1 MLKSAALCLM
11 LMCGVN
17 ANAQLNLGN
26 VLSSVTSAASS
37 SSKDLVLGLT
47 TIFSSNKQASADNI
61 VGTWAYSEPAVVFT
75 SSNILA
81 KAASKIAANK
91 IENNIQ
97 GYLTKYGITP
107 GSMVMTFNQDGTFTE
122 KLKGKSVSG
131 TWKVE
136 NNKLNLTFMQLKT
149 VEVTTQLDG
158 SKLQFVTDATK
169 LLTLM
174 KGIAKNSGNSTLS
187 TVSSLM
193 SSVKGMEAGLTLK
206 KK

>member
-1 MLKSAALCLM
+1 M
-11 LMCGVN
+11 
-17 ANAQLNLGN
+17 
-26 VLSSVTSAASS
+26 
-37 SSKDLVLGLT
+37 
-47 TIFSSNKQASADNI
+47 
-61 VGTWAYSEPAVVFT
+61 
-75 SSNILA
+75 
-81 KAASKIAANK
+81 
-91 IENNIQ
+91 ENNIQ
-97 GYLTKYGITP
+97 GYRTKYGITP
-107 GSMVMTFNQDGTFTE
+107 GSRVMTFNQDGTFTE

-187 TVSSLM
+187 IVSSLM